1 MLDIVKQFFARI
13 SEGGTADQK
22 KAHAILV
29 AICALLV
36 EMARTDGTFSQTEM
50 EAILSILQ
58 EKYGLSQEDADAL
71 VAEAQ
76 RKLDDSVDLWQFAK
90 LIDENY
96 SIPERIEIAETL
108 WRIVYVDGRMDKYEH
123 HLMNKFGK
131 LLRLTHEQ
139 LIGAKLKVLHPTE

>member
-13 SEGGTADQK
+13 SEGETADQK

-76 RKLDDSVDLWQFAK
+76 KKLDDSVDLWQFAK

-123 HLMNKFGK
+123 HLMSKFGK

-139 LIGAKLKVLHPTE
+139 LIGAKLKVLHPAE